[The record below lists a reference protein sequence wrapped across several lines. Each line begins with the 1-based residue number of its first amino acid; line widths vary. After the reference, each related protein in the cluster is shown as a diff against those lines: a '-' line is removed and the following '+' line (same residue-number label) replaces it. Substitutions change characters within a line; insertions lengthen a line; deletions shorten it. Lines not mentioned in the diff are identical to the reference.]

1 MVRDL
6 WYLGVLETMGRATRW
21 QLLVKRSE
29 ERGKWRLSGS
39 FTGFRMTAGTDTGF
53 RMTAGTDT
61 WFRMTAGTAN
71 DKDEN
76 AATNK
81 AG

>member
-1 MVRDL
+1 
-6 WYLGVLETMGRATRW
+6 
-21 QLLVKRSE
+21 LVKRSE

-39 FTGFRMTAGTDTGF
+39 FAAFRMTAGTDTGF
-53 RMTAGTDT
+53 RMAAGTNT
-61 WFRMTAGTAN
+61 GFRMTAGTDN

-76 AATNK
+76 AAANK